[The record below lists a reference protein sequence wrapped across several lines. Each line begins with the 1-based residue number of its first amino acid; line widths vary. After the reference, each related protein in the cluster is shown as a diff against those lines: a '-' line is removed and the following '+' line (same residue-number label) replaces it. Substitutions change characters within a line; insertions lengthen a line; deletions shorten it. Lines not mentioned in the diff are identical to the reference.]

1 MDRFFKTS
9 KGFNFHKI
17 SLTDT
22 DLVARARIAE
32 ELIQLNLEQR
42 KKLDK
47 NLEEDVVLES
57 FRDFIVSLTKSNKV
71 GILDDTIA
79 AKADIFEQ
87 TLKTNMFT
95 QLKVILPEIDE
106 VLLKNLLSFNPKSNL
121 TTKANISNEVIYV
134 GKSRE
139 IFKNI
144 VETSFD
150 IDLRRIADPKD
161 FIASEVFNRNLFS
174 KVLESESQLNELIV
188 SKSRVPDELLRDTI
202 KAISEIHFYK
212 FGRKFFEFIDTRS
225 TVRKKTFADLKNS
238 VNTKNHE
245 ELHRVL
251 SEVLLSIMRKQK
263 KVLLFTQRKI

>member
-106 VLLKNLLSFNPKSNL
+106 VLLKNLLSFNPK
-121 TTKANISNEVIYV
+121 VI
-134 GKSRE
+134 
-139 IFKNI
+139 
-144 VETSFD
+144 
-150 IDLRRIADPKD
+150 
-161 FIASEVFNRNLFS
+161 
-174 KVLESESQLNELIV
+174 
-188 SKSRVPDELLRDTI
+188 LL
-202 KAISEIHFYK
+202 
-212 FGRKFFEFIDTRS
+212 
-225 TVRKKTFADLKNS
+225 LKQIYLM
-238 VNTKNHE
+238 K
-245 ELHRVL
+245 
-251 SEVLLSIMRKQK
+251 
-263 KVLLFTQRKI
+263 